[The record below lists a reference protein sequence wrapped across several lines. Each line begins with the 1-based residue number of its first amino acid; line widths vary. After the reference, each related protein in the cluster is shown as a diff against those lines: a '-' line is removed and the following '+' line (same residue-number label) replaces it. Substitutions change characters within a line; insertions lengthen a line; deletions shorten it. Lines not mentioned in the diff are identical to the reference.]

1 MNTSN
6 IAVIYMGG
14 TFGSIGQPLYPMPAL
29 DFIDKL
35 QALCLHHYDSNLHFF
50 QALSIKDSSELTAS
64 DWLKLTQQ
72 ILQLARQFQH
82 FIIIHGTDTLHYAA
96 AFLSHCFA
104 DRLRII
110 VTGSQY
116 PLLEQSSTH
125 LHPDSDAWLNFQFSL
140 KHIQQIPKGCFIA
153 FDGQLHH
160 ANLSIKAHTTEFNA
174 FHSNP
179 AQRSCSS
186 VVQDINAIKI
196 SAWIDQVALIN
207 IVNLY
212 CTPSSPDLLAKQL
225 QALIHQPPQL
235 LILQTFGA
243 GNLAYSASL
252 KSAIEDL
259 LAKKCWV
266 IISSQVLFGEL
277 SNQYA
282 VAAWLAE
289 LGVVIDPHYSQA
301 DLYARAV
308 LLYLQFADQV
318 DWQQHWTV

>member
-1 MNTSN
+1 MDSTN

-50 QALSIKDSSELTAS
+50 QAPSIKDSSELTAS

-104 DRLRII
+104 DRLSII

-116 PLLEQSSTH
+116 PLLEQSGTR
-125 LHPDSDAWLNFQFSL
+125 LHPDSDAWHNFLFSL
-140 KHIQQIPKGCFIA
+140 KHIEQIPKGCFIA

-160 ANLSIKAHTTEFNA
+160 ANQTIKAHTTELNA
-174 FHSNP
+174 FQSHPLNRAWHSACQAIDDAAITEWIEQ
-179 AQRSCSS
+179 AQ
-186 VVQDINAIKI
+186 QIE
-196 SAWIDQVALIN
+196 LL
-207 IVNLY
+207 NLY
-212 CTPSSPDLLAKQL
+212 CTPSSPDQLAKQL
-225 QALIHQPPQL
+225 QALTHQPPQL

-252 KSAIEDL
+252 KSVLQEL

-282 VAAWLAE
+282 VATWLAE
-289 LGVVIDPHYSQA
+289 LGVVVDPHYSQA

-308 LLYLQFADQV
+308 LLYLQIADQV
-318 DWQQHWTV
+318 DWQQHWTG